1 MAAVAATA
9 AFAMDLSASVKTG
22 LDVATFT
29 SKEGSS
35 TLEALK
41 PTSNKDD
48 NSFQFS
54 VSGERAGA
62 TIKLRNLAG
71 VDTSATGQKV
81 TIIDTNADGNFDKAT
96 TEDAKSALVE
106 FNVAQI
112 WFKPFEALKVTVG
125 TGCGVAGNG
134 NPCNWQQI
142 FGTDGTGVQLDVSV
156 SGLSV
161 TAGFNPGFNTAL
173 LSSVTAGD
181 TTTNTM
187 NGSVYGKI
195 SYALPFG
202 SIYGAV
208 SGGTGGTRS
217 AWRADKMGGS
227 WGGNYKLGF
236 GAGFSGNFD
245 PLSVI
250 VDFAGFINKADKFDD
265 VTFDVGVKF
274 ASGDFSVAAFVPA
287 TIWLVDGIDADKKV
301 AVGYE
306 VKATYAIGGLTAY
319 IDSWSGDVL
328 GYKEDRAGKLDDRI
342 KVKPGVSGKVGDLV
356 NWDVAVE
363 LGFAGTNNFT
373 VNVPVTFQ
381 VSF

>member
-1 MAAVAATA
+1 MQAIIALSTEMAAVAATA

-41 PTSNKDD
+41 PTTNKDD
-48 NSFQFS
+48 NFFQFS

-62 TIKLRNLAG
+62 TIKLRGLSG
-71 VDTSATGQKV
+71 VGFPDH
-81 TIIDTNADGNFDKAT
+81 D
-96 TEDAKSALVE
+96 
-106 FNVAQI
+106 VAQI
-112 WFKPFEALKVTVG
+112 WFKPFEALKVTAG

-134 NPCNWQQI
+134 NPASWQQI

-156 SGLSV
+156 AGLSV

>member
-1 MAAVAATA
+1 MKKIIAIATMAAVAATA

-71 VDTSATGQKV
+71 VDKSTTGV
-81 TIIDTNADGNFDKAT
+81 N
-96 TEDAKSALVE
+96 TEGDVKSALVD

-112 WFKPFEALKVTVG
+112 WFKPFEALKVTAG

-134 NPCNWQQI
+134 NPAGWQQI

-161 TAGFNPGFNTAL
+161 TAGFNPGFGTAL
-173 LSSVTAGD
+173 LKSETAGD

-187 NGSVYGKI
+187 AGSVYGKI

-227 WGGNYKLGF
+227 WGGNYKVGF

-250 VDFAGFINKADKFDD
+250 VDFAGFINNADKFDD

-287 TIWLVDGIDADKKV
+287 TIWLVDGIEADKKV

-328 GYKEDRAGKLDDRI
+328 GYKEDRASKLDDRI

-373 VNVPVTFQ
+373 LNVPVTFQ

>member
-1 MAAVAATA
+1 MAAVAPTA

-22 LDVATFT
+22 VDVATFT

-71 VDTSATGQKV
+71 VETSATGIALDDNGQIKME
-81 TIIDTNADGNFDKAT
+81 NAKPVGISKP
-96 TEDAKSALVE
+96 LVD

-134 NPCNWQQI
+134 NPAGWQQI

-161 TAGFNPGFNTAL
+161 TAGFNPGFGTAL
-173 LSSVTAGD
+173 LKSETAGN

-187 NGSVYGKI
+187 AGSVYGKI

-227 WGGNYKLGF
+227 WGGNYKVGF

-250 VDFAGFINKADKFDD
+250 VDFAGFINNADKFDD

-328 GYKEDRAGKLDDRI
+328 GYKEDRASKLDDRI

-373 VNVPVTFQ
+373 LNVPVTFQ